1 MEALRLTMIEY
12 GIPEQEV
19 DVVVT
24 GLRLTSVEEIKDLN
38 PRLLR
43 NVPKKYHKRIVQ
55 LVNAHR
61 SIYDTIWTLYGD
73 Y

>member
-1 MEALRLTMIEY
+1 MKALRLTMIEH

-24 GLRLTSVEEIKDLN
+24 GLRLTSVEKIKDLD
-38 PRLLR
+38 PRLIYEI
-43 NVPKKYHKRIVQ
+43 PKVYHKRIVQ

>member
-1 MEALRLTMIEY
+1 MIEY

-24 GLRLTSVEEIKDLN
+24 GLRLTSVEEIKDLD
-38 PRLLR
+38 PCRLR
-43 NVPKKYHKRIVQ
+43 NVPKVYHKRIVR

-61 SIYDTIWTLYGD
+61 SIHDTLWTLYGD

>member
-1 MEALRLTMIEY
+1 MEALRLAMIEY

-19 DVVVT
+19 NVVVT
-24 GLRLTSVEEIKDLN
+24 GLGLTSVEEIKDLD
-38 PRLLR
+38 PFLVY
-43 NVPKKYHKRIVQ
+43 NVPKVYHKCIVQ

>member
-19 DVVVT
+19 GVVVT
-24 GLRLTSVEEIKDLN
+24 GLRLTSVEEIRYLDPLFLRDLSK
-38 PRLLR
+38 
-43 NVPKKYHKRIVQ
+43 VYHKRIVTM
-55 LVNAHR
+55 VNAHR